1 MLAVAVSHRHGR
13 YGMRAALFGDAQDLV
28 VYGGF
33 ANVDGSGLS
42 NTDREGLGDI
52 WVYRFGTRAWERKR
66 SLPIADD
73 LGGNEGYG
81 SSAVVGS
88 TMIVFGARR
97 MLRRSQPVYSN
108 SYAQFS
114 VDSGAYEF
122 LPPISGPSP
131 VFPSARTGQPVCPP
145 CGPTCRFALLYR
157 EASRIRPPASAVL
170 PLCASAARL
179 QGCATARMC
188 AARHAQQRL
197 PRRAGATLVVLT
209 SQVALM
215 FGGVGAQGAL
225 NDVWA
230 LPLTPVCKISDKTRK
245 KYALHCT
252 ALHCML
258 SGWRASGVRLIA
270 TGH

>member
-1 MLAVAVSHRHGR
+1 
-13 YGMRAALFGDAQDLV
+13 MRAALFGDAQDLV

-131 VFPSARTGQPVCPP
+131 VFPSARTGQAVCPP
-145 CGPTCRFALLYR
+145 VPRAASLCFLERLAKFARQRCAAAVRFGG
-157 EASRIRPPASAVL
+157 EASRLCHSTDVRRSAHTAKTALPCRRDIYCAHVASGAHVRR
-170 PLCASAARL
+170 CGRARRSERRVGAASHARL
-179 QGCATARMC
+179 QD
-188 AARHAQQRL
+188 
-197 PRRAGATLVVLT
+197 
-209 SQVALM
+209 
-215 FGGVGAQGAL
+215 FG
-225 NDVWA
+225 
-230 LPLTPVCKISDKTRK
+230 
-245 KYALHCT
+245 
-252 ALHCML
+252 
-258 SGWRASGVRLIA
+258 
-270 TGH
+270 

>member
-145 CGPTCRFALLYR
+145 YSPTCYSFALLSR
-157 EASRIRPPASAVL
+157 EASRIRPPALCCRCALRRRGFKAVPQHGCAPLGTHSKDCLALQARHLLCSRRKWRSCSAVW
-170 PLCASAARL
+170 ARK
-179 QGCATARMC
+179 
-188 AARHAQQRL
+188 
-197 PRRAGATLVVLT
+197 
-209 SQVALM
+209 AL
-215 FGGVGAQGAL
+215 
-225 NDVWA
+225 
-230 LPLTPVCKISDKTRK
+230 
-245 KYALHCT
+245 
-252 ALHCML
+252 
-258 SGWRASGVRLIA
+258 
-270 TGH
+270 

>member
-145 CGPTCRFALLYR
+145 YSPTCYSFALLSR

-188 AARHAQQRL
+188 AARHTQQRL
-197 PRRAGATLVVLT
+197 PCLAGATFIVLT

-252 ALHCML
+252 ACFP
-258 SGWRASGVRLIA
+258 AGVRLA
-270 TGH
+270 CV